1 MLRTHR
7 RKILGDLFSRK
18 TRTLLVSLSV
28 FVGVLGV
35 VVLITVGEL
44 MTRQLEKDLQPSEM
58 AMLKIYLDPPIGERA
73 DNETILELL
82 RSRPGVTD
90 VEGQAVFGFQ
100 WKLPDDEDFRSGQ
113 IYAYSEPFG
122 SIDLEPVRLMR
133 GRYPQAEANEVAIE
147 IRMAQKY
154 GIRLGDTLVAQ
165 RNGFGTADL
174 TVVGFIFQPYLYFG
188 STENTE
194 SIYLHYVDAQNI
206 LRFTGF
212 SSLYA
217 RFTDFAT
224 ARERSPE
231 FRRVISN
238 LTPYKISFYLLD
250 NPQENALIIG
260 ARQFSRVLMILA
272 IVAMI
277 VANFLVTNVIS
288 TVVAEQR
295 QQIGAMKAI
304 GATGKDVL
312 IIYLGLALAYGVI
325 GTIPGVLVGLPL
337 GQRVAAYAA
346 PIANTLLEDTS
357 PPLIAIALGL
367 GMGLVVPVLAALV
380 PVVNASRI
388 TILEAMT
395 DQGISSNYGRGPL
408 AALVARSS
416 LPITLNHAINNILRH
431 KSRLSL
437 TMLTLMLAAAAFMGM
452 YAVFDRLN
460 GVITDIRAEL
470 SLELS
475 VDTARLSVFSVMQTL
490 LSEEPISEIQP
501 GVAVEVTVN
510 DPAGVSEPADD
521 TPVSEESDEAPRIF
535 VTAIDPIANATDITL
550 IEGEGWHPDP
560 TRSGIVITEEIAD
573 QFEKTVGDD
582 LTLSSAEN
590 TRTYPILGIAEYPIE
605 TAFMP
610 SDELASFV
618 GTLRDAPEPNAY
630 WRELRVSNGA
640 VSALDA
646 PEEAKVWA
654 VGIDERVGRFLAPTF
669 STEEPGVIISRGLAD
684 AIGVAEG
691 DTLTLRPTD
700 GSLIGTLLD
709 PADNAYPILRVLDI
723 DPAQMSLILRQAPEG
738 TLNADD
744 PRLIAMHWTALADLV
759 QEDYRDF
766 TPRTFRVDLA
776 DPFDPRL
783 FARPVPVYTEQVDFA
798 DRIGDTILSLGALM
812 SFAALLMGLVGG
824 IGLFTLT
831 SMAVHERQREIGV
844 MRSVGATTR
853 VIIRQF
859 LIEGIVVGLV
869 AWIGA
874 VPLSYYLSR
883 LLLDS
888 VPYHE
893 VIRFEY
899 TLLAPVIGLVGVLII
914 TLLATIYPGIRAS
927 RKTVAEILRYQ

>member
-7 RKILGDLFSRK
+7 RKIIGDLFSRK

-44 MTRQLEKDLQPSEM
+44 MTAQLERDLQPQEM
-58 AMLKIYLDPPIGERA
+58 AMLKIYLDQPIGERA
-73 DNETILELL
+73 DNDRILELL

-100 WKLPDDEDFRSGQ
+100 WKLPDDEEFRTGQ

-122 SIDLEPVRLMR
+122 SINLEPVRLVR
-133 GRYPQAEANEVAIE
+133 GRYPTPETDEVAIE
-147 IRMAQKY
+147 IRMAEKY
-154 GIRLGDTLVAQ
+154 GIHLGDTIIAQ
-165 RNGFGTADL
+165 RNGFGTATL
-174 TVVGFIFQPYLYFG
+174 TVVGFIFQPYLYVG

-194 SIYLHYVDAQNI
+194 SIYLSYAEAQSI

-212 SSLYA
+212 SSLYV
-217 RFTDFAT
+217 RFNDFAT
-224 ARERSPE
+224 ARERASE
-231 FRRVISN
+231 FRRVVSN
-238 LTPYKISFYLLD
+238 LTSYRISFYLLD
-250 NPQENALIIG
+250 NPQQNAFIVG

-272 IVAMI
+272 VVAMI

-295 QQIGAMKAI
+295 QQIGAMKAL

-312 IIYLGLALAYGVI
+312 LIYLGLAFAYGVL
-325 GTIPGVLVGLPL
+325 GTIPGVLAGLPL
-337 GQRVAAYAA
+337 GRAVAVFAA
-346 PIANTLLEDTS
+346 PIANTMLEDTS
-357 PPLIAIALGL
+357 PPPLAIALGL

-380 PVVNASRI
+380 PVLNASRV

-408 AALVARSS
+408 ATILARIH
-416 LPITLNHAINNILRH
+416 LPISLDHAVNNILRH

-437 TMLTLMLAAAAFMGM
+437 TMLTLMFATAAFMGM
-452 YAVFDRLN
+452 FAVFDRLN

-470 SLELS
+470 SLDLS
-475 VDTARLSVFSVMQTL
+475 VDTARMSVFSVMQTL

-510 DPAGVSEPADD
+510 DPVGESEPAAD
-521 TPVSEESDEAPRIF
+521 TPVSDEGEEAPRIF
-535 VTAIDPIANATDITL
+535 VTAIDPVTNARDVTL
-550 IEGEGWHPDP
+550 LEGEGWEDDSA
-560 TRSGIVITEEIAD
+560 RSGIVITEEIAD
-573 QFEKTVGDD
+573 RFDKIVGDD
-582 LTLSSAEN
+582 LTLSSVEN
-590 TRTYPILGIAEYPIE
+590 TRTYRIIGIAEYPLQ

-610 SDELASFV
+610 AEELSAFV

-640 VSALDA
+640 VSALETTDGA
-646 PEEAKVWA
+646 DVWA
-654 VGIDERVGRFLAPTF
+654 VGIDENVGRFLAPTF
-669 STEEPGVIISRGLAD
+669 STEEPGIIISRGLAD
-684 AIGVAEG
+684 AIGAVEG

-700 GSLIGTLLD
+700 GSLLGTLLD
-709 PADNAYPILRVLDI
+709 QSATTYPILRVVDI

-738 TLNADD
+738 TFSAGD
-744 PRLIAMHWTALADLV
+744 PRLIAMHWTALAELV
-759 QEDYRDF
+759 QEDYREF

-798 DRIGDTILSLGALM
+798 DRVADTILSLGALM
-812 SFAALLMGLVGG
+812 SFASMLMGLVGG

-844 MRSVGATTR
+844 MRSVGATSS

-859 LIEGIVVGLV
+859 LIEGIVVGLT
-869 AWIGA
+869 AWVVA
-874 VPLSYYLSR
+874 VPISYYLSR
-883 LLLDS
+883 LLLAS
-888 VPYHE
+888 VPFNE

-899 TLLAPVIGLVGVLII
+899 TLLAPLLGLVGVLII
-914 TLLATIYPGIRAS
+914 TVLATIYPGIRAS
-927 RKTVAEILRYQ
+927 QKTVAEILRYQ